1 MSAPTKYTN
10 TLNIVSQPQSINII
24 EKVIDDMKNEFDI
37 HEDSYGNILVAVT
50 EAVNNAIM
58 HGNQSDPSKSVK
70 VSYEIDGDRIMF
82 TISDE
87 GKGFDYYNLPDPTA
101 PENLEKPTG
110 RGVFLMKHLADQ
122 VIFSENGRVVELYFK
137 THNDTMA

>member
-1 MSAPTKYTN
+1 MTSSTKYTN
-10 TLNIVSQPQSINII
+10 TLEIVSQPQSINII
-24 EKVIDDMKNEFDI
+24 EKVIDDLKNEYDI

-50 EAVNNAIM
+50 EAVNNAIV
-58 HGNQSDPSKSVK
+58 HGNGLDPQKQVK
-70 VSYEIDGDRIMF
+70 VSYEVDGDRIMF
-82 TISDE
+82 TIADQ

-122 VIFSENGRVVELYFK
+122 VIFSENGKVVELYFK
-137 THNDTMA
+137 THNDTLA

>member
-1 MSAPTKYTN
+1 MTSSTKHSN
-10 TLNIVSQPQSINII
+10 TLEIVSQPQSINII
-24 EKVIDDMKNEFDI
+24 EKVIDDLKNEYDI

-50 EAVNNAIM
+50 EAVNNAII
-58 HGNQSDPSKSVK
+58 HGNGLDPNKQVK
-70 VSYEIDGDRIMF
+70 VSYEVEGDRIMF
-82 TISDE
+82 TISDS

-122 VIFSENGRVVELYFK
+122 VIFSDNGRMVELYFK
-137 THNDTMA
+137 THNDTLA